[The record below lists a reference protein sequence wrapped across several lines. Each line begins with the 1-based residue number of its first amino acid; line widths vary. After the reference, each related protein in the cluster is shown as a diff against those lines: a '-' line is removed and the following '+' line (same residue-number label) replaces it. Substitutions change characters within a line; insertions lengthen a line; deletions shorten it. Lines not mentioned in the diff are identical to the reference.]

1 MQDFHWT
8 PADNGALVSQSGLCR
23 LTVATI
29 GGSPRFLVH
38 RQTPDGAGR
47 AAPLVASGTRPNA
60 HSAMAA
66 AEAAAN
72 RLAMP
77 GVLRA
82 DTKR

>member
-8 PADNGALVSQSGLCR
+8 PADDGALVSESGPCR

-38 RQTPDGAGR
+38 RQTPDGEGG
-47 AAPLVASGTRPNA
+47 AAPLVTSGTRPNI

-72 RLAMP
+72 RLAVP

-82 DTKR
+82 DTGR